1 MDVGL
6 AGPLPSAPAAASAG
20 GSSTVGGRAAAKHA
34 AAIQESAQQMLLI
47 YLGLTNAEEEGEQG
61 QQEGEPGR
69 DFVPASH
76 EEDEVEGRAA
86 SSLGDDEMED
96 AVGSAAGAGSA
107 SCSDDISPAAWLTRL
122 EALRTLPPHADGCPV
137 AAHLAAAWHTALA
150 AVLTP
155 EQQAAAGIG
164 GGKAET
170 AEDHEDSNDSDDMW
184 LE

>member
-34 AAIQESAQQMLLI
+34 AAIQESAQQLLLI

-61 QQEGEPGR
+61 QQEGEAGR
-69 DFVPASH
+69 DFVPASD

-107 SCSDDISPAAWLTRL
+107 SCSDDSSPAAWLTRL
-122 EALRTLPPHADGCPV
+122 EALRTLPPHADGCPL

-170 AEDHEDSNDSDDMW
+170 AEDHEDSNDSDGMW